1 MARSCPLQ
9 GLEVSVLQSSAKAHQ
24 YHPENYD
31 CVVPKPRSD
40 ANSKWFCLNMFK
52 MCVLIKECTALPF
65 SLSCII

>member
-9 GLEVSVLQSSAKAHQ
+9 GLEVSVLHSSAKAHQ

-40 ANSKWFCLNMFK
+40 ANSKM
-52 MCVLIKECTALPF
+52 AL
-65 SLSCII
+65 SQYV